1 MSPKIDK
8 NTAGIGVNRA
18 EQCPK
23 RIVQADDKNRRTHG
37 LEIFGHEPHPE
48 FFARADHENGE
59 QQNNEIAFKSKKI
72 GQRFE
77 GAHTEVLAES
87 RGLFKHAA
95 KIVPTTV

>member
-1 MSPKIDK
+1 MPIEWRFASSAAATSE
-8 NTAGIGVNRA
+8 NVAGN
-18 EQCPK
+18 EKQLH
-23 RIVQADDKNRRTHG
+23 DKNRRTHG

-72 GQRFE
+72 GQGFE
-77 GAHTEVLAES
+77 GEHTEVLAES